1 MLLWLPDVTLFM
13 SSLERAVG
21 SVTPLSWGLLLPQR
35 AARTKGGT
43 LCAVLSLALAFQ
55 STRWTLGTTQAR
67 PQQSLCESPTGGI
80 RVYLQ
85 RGENRLHPCIS
96 TLCAT
101 NLGAAARKQLT
112 LVDVVLNHTALTQ
125 GEANFAPAANLKS
138 VTALWTQLFP
148 SPLSLSCFTPHQ
160 VPHSKQS
167 LPEGTLSWSVSYC
180 VFSLQHI
187 QLVEVPGTHFVHL
200 NEPEVVSGIISNF
213 LTVQNARA
221 RL

>member
-1 MLLWLPDVTLFM
+1 M
-13 SSLERAVG
+13 
-21 SVTPLSWGLLLPQR
+21 LLPQR
-35 AARTKGGT
+35 PAKRKGGT

-55 STRWTLGTTQAR
+55 STRWTLGATQAR

-80 RVYLQ
+80 RVYSQ
-85 RGENRLHPCIS
+85 RGENRLYPCIS
-96 TLCAT
+96 ALCTT
-101 NLGAAARKQLT
+101 NLGAAVRKQLT
-112 LVDVVLNHTALTQ
+112 LVDVVPNRTALTWR
-125 GEANFAPAANLKS
+125 EANFAPAASFKS

-148 SPLSLSCFTPHQ
+148 SLPSLPCFTPHQ

-167 LPEGTLSWSVSYC
+167 LPEGTLSWSISYC

-213 LTVQNARA
+213 LTAQNARA